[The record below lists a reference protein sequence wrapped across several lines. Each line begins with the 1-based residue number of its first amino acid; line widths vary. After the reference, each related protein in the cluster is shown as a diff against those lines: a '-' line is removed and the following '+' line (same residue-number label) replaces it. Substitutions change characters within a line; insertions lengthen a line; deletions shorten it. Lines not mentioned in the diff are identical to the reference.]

1 VYDAS
6 VLINL
11 IASEQAHQVIRS
23 LHVGGY
29 ICPAV
34 LAETMYVRS
43 ELTHEPPRKVC
54 LDDLLQHGVLQV
66 LELEG
71 ENEYAAY
78 VDYAISLDDGEAMA
92 LTLADSRRLAIATDD
107 RKARR
112 MAMRAGSGVVAVL
125 TTPSLLQ
132 IWASEARP
140 SPEILKKVIHRIE
153 TLARFRPG
161 PSDEQREWWESNR

>member
-1 VYDAS
+1 
-6 VLINL
+6 
-11 IASEQAHQVIRS
+11 
-23 LHVGGY
+23 
-29 ICPAV
+29 
-34 LAETMYVRS
+34 
-43 ELTHEPPRKVC
+43 
-54 LDDLLQHGVLQV
+54 
-66 LELEG
+66 
-71 ENEYAAY
+71 

-112 MAMRAGSGVVAVL
+112 MVMRAGSGVVAVL